1 MKTPTFP
8 LTLLLGCLLAGAAQ
22 AADPDALALAR
33 AMRTDEIAVAGAKQA
48 FLTGAV
54 EERYGRVPPGCVKKV
69 SWQDYTE
76 GSARVVASVL
86 SPQEI
91 RTALGFFQ
99 SDAGTKYVEGLLR
112 RLRASQGE
120 ESTLPRIEGKEDISP
135 AQVAAISDFS
145 RSDLG
150 RKIMGKEM
158 TESPAALA
166 FGRDIMDGIAAR
178 CGRR

>member
-1 MKTPTFP
+1 MKTTWFP
-8 LTLLLGCLLAGAAQ
+8 LSLLLLVSAAAAQ

-33 AMRTDEIAVAGAKQA
+33 AMRTDEIAVAGAKRA

-54 EERYGRVPPGCVKKV
+54 EQRYGRTTAGCVKKV
-69 SWQDYTE
+69 AWQEYTE

-86 SPQEI
+86 NAQEI
-91 RTALGFFQ
+91 RAALAFFQ

-112 RLRASQGE
+112 RLRASQGAD
-120 ESTLPRIEGKEDISP
+120 STLPEIGGKEEITP

-166 FGRDIMDGIAAR
+166 YGRDIMDGIAAR